1 MGIPTIIGFDLSA
14 ESALD
19 RRTVVANSAAR
30 LALAWVYKGL
40 MVYQVDTDT
49 YYKYI
54 GTPPANTAPD
64 WGTILNTGAAGTP
77 GSVWFDGSG
86 VPSGGLGVN
95 GDYYLE
101 NSSGDVYHK
110 VAGVWGVVANIKG
123 PTGASGT
130 SAGDYASLIVTGG
143 ATAQSLPNTYTLVT
157 QFVTNGP
164 YTGSV
169 PDAANNKITITNPG
183 DYIFWLHADVLG
195 IVNRQYTLALYVDG
209 VISNVI
215 GTFDCT
221 SNPTPNVA
229 FQLPINIPTGG
240 LVVELY
246 AKASASSHN
255 LTFITGSWGCAALN
269 AKGDTG
275 DAGKALIHTEADITL
290 NDAKVTSVQAGSW
303 TPQDPWSASV
313 ASDSRSSYA
322 VPAGITGTKVGHS
335 ISYNGTVWSDNGV
348 WRGPT
353 GSAGATGATGATGA
367 AGTPGIIPFVTLAG
381 SGPHV
386 ITNKP
391 LAWYY
396 VSPFTGV
403 TNLNINLNGGN
414 AVGTLV
420 TVVSL
425 APTGVDAPVPSEF
438 DMGVGVIFTTPA
450 ASELIYKGRYVTTI
464 PYGKARSIT
473 FQMVGVSGG
482 KDQWKVV
489 GEDAF
494 VDVPVTSVNG
504 LTGAVTIGIPSLNDT
519 KAAAPAVQSTP
530 ADLTINAASVASQTY
545 GPWTYLNGLYT
556 VANINYTLSGYQT
569 SGADR
574 DFTVS
579 IQYSPDNI
587 NWYIIQNTVF
597 RFQQNSISNFS
608 GSATYNGTASTLY
621 YYRVTTAISG
631 GTYRY
636 SNSIQIHITA
646 TPRYS

>member
-30 LALAWVYKGL
+30 LALTWVYKGL
-40 MVYQVDTDT
+40 MVYQVDTNT

-64 WGTILNTGAAGTP
+64 WNTILNTGAAGAP

-101 NSSGDVYHK
+101 NASGDVYK
-110 VAGVWGVVANIKG
+110 KTTGTWSVVANIKG

-130 SAGDYASLIVTGG
+130 SAGDYASLVVTGG

-164 YTGSV
+164 YTGAV
-169 PDAANNKITITNPG
+169 PNAATNKITITNPG
-183 DYIFWLHADVLG
+183 DYLFWLNADVLG
-195 IVNRQYTLALYVDG
+195 IVNRTYTLALYVDG

-215 GTFDCT
+215 GTFNCT
-221 SNPTPNVA
+221 SNTTPNVA
-229 FQLPINIPTGG
+229 LQLPINIPTGG

-255 LTFITGSWGCAALN
+255 LTFITGSWGCVALN

-303 TPQDPWSASV
+303 TPQNPWSASV

-322 VPAGITGTKVGHS
+322 VPAGITGSKVGHS
-335 ISYNGTVWSDNGV
+335 ISYNGTVWSSNGV

-367 AGTPGIIPFVTLAG
+367 AGSPGLIPFTNGVASPVQNLALG
-381 SGPHV
+381 
-386 ITNKP
+386 
-391 LAWYY
+391 WYY
-396 VSPFTGV
+396 KDLLTSIPVVFG
-403 TNLNINLNGGN
+403 GGN
-414 AVGTLV
+414 AIGTIV
-420 TVVSL
+420 TL
-425 APTGVDAPVPSEF
+425 TRTTNTTDTPVPPDSSF
-438 DMGVGVIFTTPA
+438 SA
-450 ASELIYKGRYVTTI
+450 ATITVNAFASLNYKGRYVTSLPLTS
-464 PYGKARSIT
+464 RNVT
-473 FQMVGVSGG
+473 LMMVAMSGG
-482 KDQWKVV
+482 VDYWKVI

-504 LTGAVTIGIPSLNDT
+504 LTGAVTIPIPSLNNV
-519 KAAAPAVQSTP
+519 KAAQTAVQ
-530 ADLTINAASVASQTY
+530 DLTTDAVLQAGTVTSKTY
-545 GPWTYLNGLYT
+545 GPWTYLLGDYT
-556 VANINYTLSGYQT
+556 VPVISYSVSAFQASGVDRTMNI
-569 SGADR
+569 A
-574 DFTVS
+574 
-579 IQYSPDNI
+579 IQYSTDNFTWFTLSTI
-587 NWYIIQNTVF
+587 AFTH
-597 RFQQNSISNFS
+597 QQNAIPVFA
-608 GSATYNGTASTLY
+608 GSATHNGTANTLY
-621 YYRVTTAISG
+621 YYRIQMSISG
-631 GTYRY
+631 G
-636 SNSIQIHITA
+636 SNFRPSTDIAQHITA
-646 TPRYS
+646 TLRYS